1 MALLPHKTSNDLSCM
16 IILHV
21 LFVVSCVKVK
31 LICVPIDKMYYYDPP
46 DWELNKKGLTFVL
59 GI

>member
-1 MALLPHKTSNDLSCM
+1 MLVGGFLQIVVFHTIN
-16 IILHV
+16 
-21 LFVVSCVKVK
+21 VSCVKVK